1 MKIEKMIKA
10 ALTNGQCELV
20 LKNANIVNVFTGEI
34 VRGDIAIDNGIIVGV
49 GSYSGKTEK
58 DIVGKYVVPGFINS
72 HVHVESSMAAPE
84 VYAMEELRQG
94 TTTIITDPHEIANV
108 GGMTA
113 IAEILKAARR
123 TPINY
128 FVMLPSCVPA
138 TPFEHSGAVLEAR
151 ELSYFKNDPNVLGLG
166 EMMNAVGVLSCDKNI
181 IEKLNNFSDKVIDGH
196 FPMGAGKELDAYI
209 CAGIDTDHESISYT
223 EAVTKLR
230 AGMAVLV
237 REGSASRNLD
247 SIISGVVKS
256 GIDTSRLAFCTDDK
270 HLADI
275 RRDGTIRYNIKR
287 SAGLGLDPIKA
298 IQMATINAANI
309 YHLRDIGAVA
319 VGYKADLVVL
329 DNLKDFDIIS
339 IYKDGKNIEELDK
352 PKAFKYS
359 SQLLSRV
366 NFAPLSPDT
375 FTIPEQDLHYVIG
388 IVNKQII
395 TQKLIF
401 SEAEIKEGIHDGT
414 IKKIA
419 VIERHNATGNS
430 GVGYIHGY
438 GNIHGAVASTVAH
451 DSHNIVVVGDNDR
464 DMFLACEELKR
475 IGGGYVIT
483 GGGKVIGSLSLPL
496 GGLMSLSP
504 ADELISDLESII
516 RKAYK
521 LGVNPE
527 IDPFITLSFM
537 ALPVIPE
544 IRITDRGIF
553 DVTRFEFV
561 NNRPQ

>member
-1 MKIEKMIKA
+1 MKREKMIKA
-10 ALTNGQCELV
+10 ALTNGQCQLV
-20 LKNANIVNVFTGEI
+20 LKNAKVVNVFTGEI
-34 VRGDIAIDNGIIVGV
+34 IDGDIAIDDGVIVGV
-49 GSYSGKTEK
+49 GSYSGKNER
-58 DIVGKYVVPGFINS
+58 DIGGKYVVPGFINS

-94 TTTIITDPHEIANV
+94 TATIITDPHEIANV

-113 IAEILKAARR
+113 IAEILKAAQRS
-123 TPINY
+123 PINY
-128 FVMLPSCVPA
+128 YVMLPSCVPA
-138 TPFEHSGAVLEAR
+138 TPFEHSGATLEAR
-151 ELSYFKNDPNVLGLG
+151 ELSYFKNDPHVLGLG
-166 EMMNAVGVLSCDKNI
+166 EMMNAVGVLACDKNI
-181 IEKLNNFSDKVIDGH
+181 IEKLDNYSDMVIDGH
-196 FPMGAGKELDAYI
+196 FPMGTGKELDAYI
-209 CAGIDTDHESISYT
+209 CAGIDTDHESISYK
-223 EAVTKLR
+223 EAVEKLR

-247 SIISGVVKS
+247 SIIKGVVKS

-287 SAGLGLDPIKA
+287 SVELGLDPIKA
-298 IQMATINAANI
+298 IQMGTINAANI
-309 YHLRDIGAVA
+309 YHLKHIGAVA
-319 VGYKADLVVL
+319 PGYKADLVIL
-329 DNLKDFDIIS
+329 NNLQNFDIIS
-339 IYKDGKNIEELDK
+339 VYKDGKNANELETPAK
-352 PKAFKYS
+352 LNYS

-366 NFAPLSPDT
+366 NYAPLSSDT
-375 FTIPEQDLHYVIG
+375 FTIPDKDKHYVIG
-388 IVNKQII
+388 IVNKQIV

-401 SEAEIKEGIHDGT
+401 SDAEIKKGISDGS

-419 VIERHNATGNS
+419 VIERHNATGNT

-451 DSHNIVVVGDNDR
+451 DSHNIVVIGDNDR
-464 DMFLACEELKR
+464 DMFLACEELKK

-483 GGGKVIGSLSLPL
+483 GGGKLIDSLPLPL
-496 GGLMSLSP
+496 GGLMSFCP
-504 ADELISDLESII
+504 ADELIDKLSSII
-516 RKAYK
+516 DKAYR
-521 LGVNPE
+521 LGVNPD

-544 IRITDRGIF
+544 MRITDCGVF

-561 NNRPQ
+561 K